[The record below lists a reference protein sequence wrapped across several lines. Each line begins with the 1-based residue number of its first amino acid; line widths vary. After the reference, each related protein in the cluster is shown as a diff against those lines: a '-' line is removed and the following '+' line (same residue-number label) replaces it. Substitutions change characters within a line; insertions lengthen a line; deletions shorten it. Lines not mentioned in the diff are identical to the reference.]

1 MKGIEINE
9 LVVQKEATTII
20 NQLSAQFSAGSFVL
34 LTCDSGCGKT
44 TLLHTVA
51 GFDGSTYQGEI
62 LVNGQNNAQRTMT
75 EKAQQIGLMFQN
87 PSQQFTMRTLRRELM
102 FAMENSGIAIAE
114 AKERMDKAI
123 HEMKMESLL
132 HQELA
137 TLSGGEKQRAAL
149 TVLLAMNA
157 PILLLDEPF
166 ASVDPL
172 SRKWLIKKL
181 ADLRN
186 QGKLILIADHEL
198 TDYAPFVDRFIR
210 MEGGQLT
217 EQSVSQLAMQQPL
230 GKLTQANASQT
241 TLFTLQQVALHQGTK
256 PLVTP
261 QTVAFK
267 QGITTLTGEN
277 GVGKST
283 LLRAMVQ
290 LHPYTGAM
298 FLEDKKLSRRFGKK
312 KLYEQMTLAVQQ
324 AEQQFV
330 TLHVDQELAFPKE
343 PSEAIK
349 QRQLQAME
357 ELGIQHLLNRGLYQL
372 SEGQKKM
379 IQLITMLS
387 LERKFLLLDE
397 PFTGLDARACQY
409 FVDWLVQKKEQ
420 TNVLIVSHRLE
431 PLVGVSE
438 HHMHLSEQ
446 KLQEVVH

>member
-1 MKGIEINE
+1 M
-9 LVVQKEATTII
+9 
-20 NQLSAQFSAGSFVL
+20 
-34 LTCDSGCGKT
+34 
-44 TLLHTVA
+44 
-51 GFDGSTYQGEI
+51 
-62 LVNGQNNAQRTMT
+62 
-75 EKAQQIGLMFQN
+75 
-87 PSQQFTMRTLRRELM
+87 
-102 FAMENSGIAIAE
+102 
-114 AKERMDKAI
+114 
-123 HEMKMESLL
+123 
-132 HQELA
+132 
-137 TLSGGEKQRAAL
+137 
-149 TVLLAMNA
+149 
-157 PILLLDEPF
+157 
-166 ASVDPL
+166 
-172 SRKWLIKKL
+172 
-181 ADLRN
+181 
-186 QGKLILIADHEL
+186 
-198 TDYAPFVDRFIR
+198 
-210 MEGGQLT
+210 
-217 EQSVSQLAMQQPL
+217 
-230 GKLTQANASQT
+230 
-241 TLFTLQQVALHQGTK
+241 
-256 PLVTP
+256 
-261 QTVAFK
+261 AFK

-312 KLYEQMTLAVQQ
+312 KLYEQMTLAVQH

-409 FVDWLVQKKEQ
+409 FVDWLAQKKEQ
-420 TNVLIVSHRLE
+420 TNFLIVSHRLE

>member
-20 NQLSAQFSAGSFVL
+20 NKLSAQLSAGSFVL
-34 LTCDSGCGKT
+34 LTGDSGCGKT

-217 EQSVSQLAMQQPL
+217 NQSVSQLATQQPL

-261 QTVAFK
+261 QTVVFK

-290 LHPYTGAM
+290 LHPYAGTM

-312 KLYEQMTLAVQQ
+312 KLYEQMTLAVQH

-330 TLHVDQELAFPKE
+330 TLHVNQELAFPKE

-349 QRQLQAME
+349 QLQLQAME

-409 FVDWLVQKKEQ
+409 FVDWLAQKKEQ
-420 TNVLIVSHRLE
+420 TNFLIVSHRLE

>member
-20 NQLSAQFSAGSFVL
+20 NKLSAQLSAGSFVL
-34 LTCDSGCGKT
+34 LTGDSGCGKT

-114 AKERMDKAI
+114 AKQRMDKAI

-186 QGKLILIADHEL
+186 QGRLILIADHEL

-217 EQSVSQLAMQQPL
+217 EQSVSQLATQQPL

-256 PLVTP
+256 LLVTP

-298 FLEDKKLSRRFGKK
+298 FLEDKKLSRRFGKQ
-312 KLYEQMTLAVQQ
+312 KLYEQMTLAVQH

-409 FVDWLVQKKEQ
+409 FVDWLAQKKEQ
-420 TNVLIVSHRLE
+420 TNFLIVSHRLE